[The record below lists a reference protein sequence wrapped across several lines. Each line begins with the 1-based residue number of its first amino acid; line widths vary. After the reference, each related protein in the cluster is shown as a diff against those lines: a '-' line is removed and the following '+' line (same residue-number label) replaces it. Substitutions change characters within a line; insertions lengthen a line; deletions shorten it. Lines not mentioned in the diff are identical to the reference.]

1 MSDVTVVKVGG
12 ALLERPETAVE
23 KIIQQQSDRLAVVHG
38 GGVQITRMLERMDV
52 KSEFIEGLRVTD
64 KTALGAVAAALL
76 GEVHT
81 ALVGALQRAG
91 IPAVGIFGAVRAEQ
105 KEGPWGLVGTAVSAD
120 RSVLEPLIAS
130 GKVPVIPTLAVGEPG
145 LLNVN
150 GDETAAGVALALQ
163 AERLVFLT
171 DVEGVLDANREVIER
186 VPPEVSLLD
195 APFVTGGMKPKLRA
209 VAAALA
215 GGVSN
220 VRVGRTIF
228 GSNRENFRETF
239 DR

>member
-1 MSDVTVVKVGG
+1 MSDLAVVKVGG
-12 ALLERPETAVE
+12 ALLEKPEAAVE
-23 KIIQQQSDRLAVVHG
+23 KITEHKGHRLAVVHG
-38 GGVQITRMLERMDV
+38 GGVQITRMLDRMHV
-52 KSEFIEGLRVTD
+52 KSEFIDGLRVTD
-64 KTALGAVAAALL
+64 EKTLAAVAAALL

-81 ALVGALQRAG
+81 ALVRALQRAG
-91 IPAVGIFGAVRAEQ
+91 IPAVGIFGAVRAKK

-120 RSVLEPLIAS
+120 RSVLEPIIGS
-130 GKVPVIPTLAVGEPG
+130 GKVPVIPTLAIGEPG

-163 AERLVFLT
+163 ADRLVFLT
-171 DVEGVLDANREVIER
+171 DVEGVLDANRDVIER

-209 VAAALA
+209 VEAALA

-220 VRVGRTIF
+220 VSVGRTVF
-228 GSNRENFRETF
+228 GSVK
-239 DR
+239 